1 MSFIQPYYG
10 YQQQPF
16 YTNYI
21 PQQQFPMQQ
30 QVATQNPQ
38 PQISQ
43 SQNNTISCEY
53 VDNFEVV
60 NAKNCDF
67 SGKPML
73 YMKTDGS
80 AIYRKQLNI
89 ETGKSKTYTYELRDE
104 INEKSGN
111 TDITNITGV
120 INSQIESL
128 RQEFSKNIG
137 DLKEMVMNLNITSN
151 DNTDSAE
158 KTITT
163 NSTRKVVNK

>member
-1 MSFIQPYYG
+1 
-10 YQQQPF
+10 
-16 YTNYI
+16 
-21 PQQQFPMQQ
+21 
-30 QVATQNPQ
+30 
-38 PQISQ
+38 
-43 SQNNTISCEY
+43 
-53 VDNFEVV
+53 
-60 NAKNCDF
+60 
-67 SGKPML
+67 ML

-104 INEKSGN
+104 INEKSSN
-111 TDITNITGV
+111 TDITNITGI

-151 DNTDSAE
+151 DNTDSTE